1 MSVSPQEASS
11 SPLLEVSNLKTHFS
25 VGDGVIAK
33 AVDGVSFSVKA
44 GRTLAIVG
52 ESGCGKSQTAF
63 SIIRLLESNGFHPGD
78 GKVMFKGEDLLG
90 KTEEEMQSIRGN
102 KVSMIF
108 QEPMASLNPL
118 YRVSNQLSEPLIQH
132 QGLSKKEARQRCIE
146 LLRLVGIPAP
156 ESRVDNHP
164 HEMSGGMRQRVMIA
178 MALACK
184 PALLV
189 ADEPTTALDV
199 TTQAQIL
206 RLIQDLQRE
215 TNMGTILITHD
226 MGVVNQMADDV
237 CIMYAGK
244 VVEFGSR
251 DEIFNNMQHPYT
263 RRLLESIPGGADL
276 KHKLHTIPGL
286 VPSATSFPDV
296 GCRFAGRCVEALPEC
311 TTTTPQHIVCGD
323 SEGHRAACLLLE
335 KEVDRSDASKKVPRV
350 EKPEGGEVL
359 VDIQG
364 LKTHFPVKKGLLQR
378 TVNHVRAVDGLDL
391 RIRRGETLALVGESG
406 CGKTTVGQSLLRLIE
421 EAEGKV
427 VFLGNDIL
435 SLSKKELKKLRKHMQ
450 LVFQDPIGSL
460 SPRMRV
466 SEIIAEGLLVHQP
479 EINPVER
486 KKRVDE
492 VLSLVG
498 LSPEVSNRFPH
509 EFSGGQR
516 QRIALARA
524 LILEPE
530 FLILDEPTSALD
542 VSVQAQILNLLEEI
556 QIKRNLA
563 YLFITHDLGVVEYLA
578 DHIAVM
584 YLGRIVEQSK
594 CEELFRQPK
603 HPYTRVLLDAVPAI
617 SEERKPFA
625 MIEGDVPSPLDPPSG
640 CHFHPRCPKAKESCK
655 SEYPPLKE
663 HGGGRVACHYVED
676 DSDE

>member
-1 MSVSPQEASS
+1 MSATLANSTIP
-11 SPLLEVSNLKTHFS
+11 PLLEVQNLKTHFR
-25 VGDGVIAK
+25 VGDDVVAK
-33 AVDGVSFSVKA
+33 AVDGVNFSVQA

-63 SIIRLLESNGFHPGD
+63 SIIRLLESNGYHPDD
-78 GKVMFKGEDLLG
+78 GKILFNGSNLLE
-90 KTEEEMQSIRGN
+90 KSEEEMQNIRGN
-102 KVSMIF
+102 QISMIF

-132 QGLSKKEARQRCIE
+132 QGMSKREARERCID

-184 PALLV
+184 PTLLV

-206 RLIQDLQRE
+206 RLIQDLQKE

-244 VVEFGSR
+244 VVEFGTR
-251 DEIFNNMQHPYT
+251 DDIFGNMQHPYT
-263 RRLLESIPGGADL
+263 RRLLESIPGGSDL
-276 KHKLHTIPGL
+276 RHKLHTIPGL
-286 VPSATSFPDV
+286 VPSATSFPEV

-311 TTTTPQHIVCGD
+311 TTETPEAVSC
-323 SEGHRAACLLLE
+323 SESQAHRAACLLLGRNI
-335 KEVDRSDASKKVPRV
+335 DRSEAAKKVARI
-350 EKPEGGEVL
+350 EKPKEGEIL
-359 VDIQG
+359 VKIED

-378 TVNHVRAVDGLDL
+378 TINHVKAVDGLNL
-391 RIRRGETLALVGESG
+391 HIRRGETLALVGESG
-406 CGKTTVGQSLLRLIE
+406 CGKTTVGQSVLRLIE
-421 EAEGKV
+421 EAKGKV
-427 VFLGNDIL
+427 GFLGRDIL
-435 SLSKKELKKLRKHMQ
+435 SLPRKELKKLRKHMQ

-460 SPRMRV
+460 SPRMKV
-466 SEIIAEGLLVHQP
+466 NEIIAEGLLVHNP
-479 EINPVER
+479 EISLTER
-486 KKRVDE
+486 KDKVNE

-556 QIKRNLA
+556 QVKRNLA

-578 DHIAVM
+578 DRIAVM
-584 YLGRIVEQSK
+584 YLGRIVEQSS
-594 CEELFRQPK
+594 CAELFRHPK
-603 HPYTRVLLDAVPAI
+603 HPYTRVLLDAVPTI

-625 MIEGDVPSPLDPPSG
+625 MIDGDVPSPLNPPSG
-640 CHFHPRCPKAKESCK
+640 CHFHPRCPIAQESCRQ
-655 SEYPPLKE
+655 EYPPLKDDD
-663 HGGGRVACHYVED
+663 HGFVACHFPHE
-676 DSDE
+676 S

>member
-1 MSVSPQEASS
+1 
-11 SPLLEVSNLKTHFS
+11 
-25 VGDGVIAK
+25 
-33 AVDGVSFSVKA
+33 
-44 GRTLAIVG
+44 
-52 ESGCGKSQTAF
+52 
-63 SIIRLLESNGFHPGD
+63 
-78 GKVMFKGEDLLG
+78 
-90 KTEEEMQSIRGN
+90 
-102 KVSMIF
+102 
-108 QEPMASLNPL
+108 
-118 YRVSNQLSEPLIQH
+118 
-132 QGLSKKEARQRCIE
+132 
-146 LLRLVGIPAP
+146 
-156 ESRVDNHP
+156 
-164 HEMSGGMRQRVMIA
+164 
-178 MALACK
+178 
-184 PALLV
+184 
-189 ADEPTTALDV
+189 
-199 TTQAQIL
+199 
-206 RLIQDLQRE
+206 
-215 TNMGTILITHD
+215 
-226 MGVVNQMADDV
+226 
-237 CIMYAGK
+237 
-244 VVEFGSR
+244 
-251 DEIFNNMQHPYT
+251 
-263 RRLLESIPGGADL
+263 
-276 KHKLHTIPGL
+276 
-286 VPSATSFPDV
+286 
-296 GCRFAGRCVEALPEC
+296 
-311 TTTTPQHIVCGD
+311 
-323 SEGHRAACLLLE
+323 
-335 KEVDRSDASKKVPRV
+335 
-350 EKPEGGEVL
+350 
-359 VDIQG
+359 
-364 LKTHFPVKKGLLQR
+364 
-378 TVNHVRAVDGLDL
+378 
-391 RIRRGETLALVGESG
+391 
-406 CGKTTVGQSLLRLIE
+406 
-421 EAEGKV
+421 
-427 VFLGNDIL
+427 
-435 SLSKKELKKLRKHMQ
+435 MQ